1 MKKLLLIIVLLLT
14 MVPLKVFS
22 EMELPNEPGTYP
34 IKVSYVE
41 DGKELFKTVYVTVRS
56 EDTEIIGDV
65 AIDAKAF
72 LLTTHQVEKIT
83 AREAIDYSG
92 ARAWSIVD
100 GTEKIIGEVDLSQLQ
115 PIDGEYNV
123 TFSTVEGV
131 SKTVDVTVSEV
142 LLNNPDFN
150 SSKIPFESSYWQV
163 QLVISIFL
171 AQLLAIPLL
180 LVLFSSR
187 NIVQI
192 VQQLTDF
199 FSR

>member
-22 EMELPNEPGTYP
+22 ETELPNEPGTYP

-100 GTEKIIGEVDLSQLQ
+100 
-115 PIDGEYNV
+115 
-123 TFSTVEGV
+123 
-131 SKTVDVTVSEV
+131 VTVSEV

-192 VQQLTDF
+192 VQELTDF